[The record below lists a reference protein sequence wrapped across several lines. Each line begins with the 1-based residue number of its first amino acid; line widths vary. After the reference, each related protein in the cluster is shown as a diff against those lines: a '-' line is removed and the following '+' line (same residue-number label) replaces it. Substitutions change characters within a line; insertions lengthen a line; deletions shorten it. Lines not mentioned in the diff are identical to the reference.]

1 MANSPDHSPVDDSI
15 DPDKEARMLLNP
27 PTDSVQFTT
36 TNSATAPRDPTN
48 GQVLLSPTGSN
59 GGVPNS
65 PSAIRSGVGMTKQE
79 LMKYANDP
87 FWVRLRTFL
96 FILFWVIWFAMLIGS
111 VIIVAMAPGCP
122 ATASLP
128 WWKKSSIMQLYLG
141 ETPPTNR
148 SIYVGQLSQ
157 KLDNVESR
165 LQELADKNV
174 DTIII
179 GPFDAYILMDA
190 PNENNSTIDSINVL
204 RSKIQSLAKNDK
216 EIKVIVSLRLQQT
229 PETFHWF
236 NWSKSNQSDYEDAYI
251 WSNEKPKTQYYKYDV
266 DRLQYV
272 ALGSNDSP
280 LLNYG
285 SAKVREL
292 IHNTILEWMKTKI
305 EGIQNGAIWIQDPTT
320 GELNKSKEA
329 ELDMKRSVKTAGQ
342 NKVFLITDQQLAES
356 AFDDGEEEASF
367 DMAPDSKFWEDLQ
380 KEFKPD
386 PEKGLKELFERRFA
400 PYIEHDQ
407 KSMND
412 QNKTE
417 SDILVTRENVGKHW
431 RSYQISHPAD
441 PINRINREWGLSMAE
456 GALIAIYMMP
466 RVTPV
471 LQFDLVA
478 IPDIQSILNKSTI
491 PEKMLKLRQDYP
503 ETFLAGRTIL
513 PKVQGSS
520 TIFALYRGAKKDNG
534 YLLLINQQTKQQT
547 ISIDSNEL
555 PYQDT
560 VISRRVILVN
570 SDSQTK
576 DSIIGIDINLGQIKM
591 DAKQTLLIEFSV
603 N

>member
-27 PTDSVQFTT
+27 PTDSVQFTPT
-36 TNSATAPRDPTN
+36 STVPRDPTN
-48 GQVLLSPTGSN
+48 GQVLLSPSGSN
-59 GGVPNS
+59 GGVPN
-65 PSAIRSGVGMTKQE
+65 SAIRSGVGMTKQE

-128 WWKKSSIMQLYLG
+128 WWKKASIMELYLG

-148 SIYVGQLSQ
+148 SIYVGQFSA
-157 KLDNVESR
+157 KLDKVESR
-165 LQELADKNV
+165 LEELAEKNV

-179 GPFDAYILMDA
+179 GPFDPYVLMDE
-190 PNENNSTIDSINVL
+190 PNDSNSTLDSISKL
-204 RSKIQSLAKNDK
+204 RSRITSLAKNDK

-229 PETFHWF
+229 PESFHWY
-236 NWSKSNQSDYEDAYI
+236 NWSKSNLSEYEDAYL
-251 WSNEKPKTQYYKYDV
+251 WSSEKPKTPLYKYDV

-272 ALGSNDSP
+272 ALGSNNSP

-285 SAKVREL
+285 SAKVRDL
-292 IHNTILEWMKTKI
+292 IHETILAWMKTKV
-305 EGIQNGAIWIQDPTT
+305 EGIQNGAVWIQDPST
-320 GELNKSKEA
+320 GEMTKSKEA
-329 ELDMKRSVKTAGQ
+329 ELDMKRAVKTAGQ

-356 AFDDGEEEASF
+356 AFEDGEEEASF
-367 DMAPDSKFWEDLQ
+367 DMAPDANFWKDLQ

-400 PYIEHDQ
+400 PYVEHEQ
-407 KSMND
+407 KTMSNE
-412 QNKTE
+412 NKTE
-417 SDILVTRENVGKHW
+417 ADNLITRENVGKHW
-431 RSYQISHPAD
+431 RTYQIPHPAD
-441 PINRINREWGLSMAE
+441 PSNRINREWGLSMAE
-456 GALIAIYMMP
+456 AATIATFMMP
-466 RVTPV
+466 HVTPA
-471 LQFDLVA
+471 LQFDLA
-478 IPDIQSILNKSTI
+478 ATPDIQSVLNKSNI
-491 PEKMLKLRQDYP
+491 PERMLKLRRECP

-520 TIFALYRGAKKDNG
+520 SVFALYRGAKNDNG
-534 YLLLINQQTKQQT
+534 YLLLVNQQTKPQS

-555 PYQDT
+555 PYQDV
-560 VISRRVILVN
+560 VISRRVIMVN
-570 SDSQTK
+570 SDSNSK

-591 DAKQTLLIEFSV
+591 DAKQTLLVEFSV